1 MFFPPLSIYLLLRD
15 NEYRRAIAFIR
26 RCSMRSIAL
35 AAVLTG
41 SILMSHGGNLSAAIP
56 TVACELITQ
65 ARVSAALGV
74 TVGAGTPIA
83 RPGACQWFGK
93 GRFATLTLTQP
104 LAGKTPLE
112 QFNAGKTSKR
122 IGITVEPVSVL
133 RLLRHHL
140 ADGPRRHRRQEGRLH
155 VRGPRLRLSSGGG

>member
-1 MFFPPLSIYLLLRD
+1 
-15 NEYRRAIAFIR
+15 
-26 RCSMRSIAL
+26 
-35 AAVLTG
+35 
-41 SILMSHGGNLSAAIP
+41 MSHGGNLSAAIP
-56 TVACELITQ
+56 TVAWELITQ

-122 IGITVEPVSVL
+122 YGITMEPVSGVGDDAFYVFFATNTPTAAVGIVVRKGDSTFEVRVYGFPL
-133 RLLRHHL
+133 EEGKTVGKSL
-140 ADGPRRHRRQEGRLH
+140 AQDAAGKF
-155 VRGPRLRLSSGGG
+155 

>member
-1 MFFPPLSIYLLLRD
+1 
-15 NEYRRAIAFIR
+15 
-26 RCSMRSIAL
+26 MRSITL

-41 SILMSHGGNLSAAIP
+41 SILMSHGGNLAAAIP

-83 RPGACQWFGK
+83 RPGSCQWVGK
-93 GRFATLTLTQP
+93 GRIATLTITQP
-104 LAGKTPLE
+104 LAGKTPVE

-122 IGITVEPVSVL
+122 YGITMEPVSGVGDDAFYVYFATNTPNNAVGIVVRKGDSTFEVRVYGFPL
-133 RLLRHHL
+133 EEGKTVGKSL
-140 ADGPRRHRRQEGRLH
+140 AQDIAGKF
-155 VRGPRLRLSSGGG
+155 

>member
-1 MFFPPLSIYLLLRD
+1 
-15 NEYRRAIAFIR
+15 
-26 RCSMRSIAL
+26 MRSIAL

-83 RPGACQWFGK
+83 RPGSCQWAGK
-93 GRFATLTLTQP
+93 GRIATLTITQP
-104 LAGKTPLE
+104 LAGKTPVE

-122 IGITVEPVSVL
+122 YGITMEPVGGVGDDAFYVYFATNTANNAVGIVVRKGDSTFEVRVYGFPL
-133 RLLRHHL
+133 EEGKTVGKSL
-140 ADGPRRHRRQEGRLH
+140 AQDAAGKF
-155 VRGPRLRLSSGGG
+155 

>member
-1 MFFPPLSIYLLLRD
+1 
-15 NEYRRAIAFIR
+15 
-26 RCSMRSIAL
+26 MRSIAS

-41 SILMSHGGNLSAAIP
+41 SILMSHGGSLSAASP
-56 TVACELITQ
+56 TVACELLAQ

-93 GRFATLTLTQP
+93 GRFATLTITQP

-122 IGITVEPVSVL
+122 IGITTEPVSGVGDDAFYVYYATNTPTAPVGIVVRKGDSTFEVRVYGL
-133 RLLRHHL
+133 PLEEGKTAGKSL
-140 ADGPRRHRRQEGRLH
+140 AQDVAGKF
-155 VRGPRLRLSSGGG
+155 

>member
-1 MFFPPLSIYLLLRD
+1 
-15 NEYRRAIAFIR
+15 
-26 RCSMRSIAL
+26 MRSIAL

-41 SILMSHGGNLSAAIP
+41 SILMSHGGNLAAAIP

-122 IGITVEPVSVL
+122 IGITVEPVSGVGDDAFYVYYATTSPTAPVGIVVRKGDSTFEVRVYGFPL
-133 RLLRHHL
+133 EEGKTVGKSL
-140 ADGPRRHRRQEGRLH
+140 AQDAAGKF
-155 VRGPRLRLSSGGG
+155 

>member
-1 MFFPPLSIYLLLRD
+1 
-15 NEYRRAIAFIR
+15 
-26 RCSMRSIAL
+26 MRSIAS

-41 SILMSHGGNLSAAIP
+41 SILMSHGGSLSAASP
-56 TVACELITQ
+56 TVACELVTQ
-65 ARVSAALGV
+65 ARISTALGV

-93 GRFATLTLTQP
+93 GRFATLTITQP

-122 IGITVEPVSVL
+122 IGITMEPVSGVGDDAFYVYYATNSPTAPVGIVVRKGDSTFEVRVYGL
-133 RLLRHHL
+133 PLEEGKAAGKSL
-140 ADGPRRHRRQEGRLH
+140 AQDVAGKF
-155 VRGPRLRLSSGGG
+155 

>member
-1 MFFPPLSIYLLLRD
+1 
-15 NEYRRAIAFIR
+15 
-26 RCSMRSIAL
+26 MRSIAL

-83 RPGACQWFGK
+83 RPGSCQWAGK
-93 GRFATLTLTQP
+93 GRIATLTITKT
-104 LAGKTPLE
+104 LAGKTPVE

-122 IGITVEPVSVL
+122 YGITMEPVSGVGDDAFYVYFATNTPTAPVGIVVRKGDSTFEVRIYGFPL
-133 RLLRHHL
+133 EEGKTVGKSL
-140 ADGPRRHRRQEGRLH
+140 AQDAAGKF
-155 VRGPRLRLSSGGG
+155 